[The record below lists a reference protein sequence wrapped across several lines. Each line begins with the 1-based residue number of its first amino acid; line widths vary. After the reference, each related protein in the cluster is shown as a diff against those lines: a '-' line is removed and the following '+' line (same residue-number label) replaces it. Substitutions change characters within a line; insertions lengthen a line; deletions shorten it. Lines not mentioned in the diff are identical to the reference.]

1 MKLTGI
7 SVLRGEGGGLYKP
20 KAFTKEVWQYVSVI
34 LLDRVKRYLT
44 FNLIH
49 VNSGYKSVCETAPK
63 FLFWAPSCVPG
74 FEYMPQLACWKSIGD
89 LPITMKANSK
99 CTSGNLLS
107 PLVAQNK
114 HIGSALQMLLTED
127 KLHRSATK
135 ATCYTACILT
145 NYAPLIMPP
154 GAVLHLFS
162 GVLLRQ
168 VFSCCQWSLYQVSSS
183 QEPAQRLFRL
193 KLLAIHQEYLLYVS
207 HFHYQFQL
215 QEL

>member
-49 VNSGYKSVCETAPK
+49 VNSGYKSVCK
-63 FLFWAPSCVPG
+63 KCQNSCSGPPPVYQDLSTCHNWRV
-74 FEYMPQLACWKSIGD
+74 ENAIGD

-107 PLVAQNK
+107 PMVAQNK
-114 HIGSALQMLLTED
+114 DIGSALQM
-127 KLHRSATK
+127 
-135 ATCYTACILT
+135 
-145 NYAPLIMPP
+145 
-154 GAVLHLFS
+154 
-162 GVLLRQ
+162 
-168 VFSCCQWSLYQVSSS
+168 
-183 QEPAQRLFRL
+183 
-193 KLLAIHQEYLLYVS
+193 
-207 HFHYQFQL
+207 
-215 QEL
+215 